1 MRRER
6 PLLALVL
13 LMTFRNR
20 QDAAERLAWRLRRYA
35 GDRPLVLGIAR
46 GAVPMARIIADRLA
60 ADLDIVLVGSLR
72 GPVEPEPAIG
82 YVDEFG
88 HVCLA
93 DAAREAEGLSREYVH
108 AETHAQLDALRAR
121 RQRYTT
127 MDIPADPSGRTVILV
142 DDGFAAASTMTVALR
157 AMRSHNARRVI
168 VATAVA
174 SADIIGHL
182 QHEADEVICLSAPA
196 PCSGVPQAFEDFAQ
210 VTDDEIKETLGG
222 AAKPPATPR

>member
-1 MRRER
+1 
-6 PLLALVL
+6 LLALVF

-20 QDAAERLAWRLRRYA
+20 EDAAERLAGRLRPYA

-46 GAVPMARIIADRLA
+46 GAVPMARIVADRLA
-60 ADLDIVLVGSLR
+60 ADVDIVLVGRLR

-93 DAAREAEGLSREYVH
+93 DAAREAEGMSREYVQ
-108 AETHAQLDALRAR
+108 AETHAQLEALRAR

-127 MDIPADPSGRTVILV
+127 MEVPADPSGRTVILV
-142 DDGFAAASTMTVALR
+142 DDGFATGSTMAQAIRSV
-157 AMRSHNARRVI
+157 RSHNARRVI

-174 SADIIGHL
+174 SVETTEHL

-196 PCSGVPQAFEDFAQ
+196 PFSGAPQVFEEFAQ
-210 VTDDEIKETLGG
+210 VTDDEIRETLSG
-222 AAKPPATPR
+222 AAKPAAPATVP